1 MYLTCANVFIVLNE
15 HYQLLNAEK
24 VLFELQHDNEGR
36 DNTGK
41 PVEDTTDFD
50 VCIREEANLFRKRKF
65 EVIEKDKDHAVE
77 DLVKLVG
84 DSLTNKV
91 SKNGIKGAKQL
102 KRNNVIKKKS
112 VQFYLVARKVV
123 QGTVMCILTKSPG
136 CRYIMSTGDYQ
147 KQIKCTRLSHS
158 IDILTP

>member
-15 HYQLLNAEK
+15 HYQLPNAEK
-24 VLFELQHDNEGR
+24 VLFELQDDNEGR

-112 VQFYLVARKVV
+112 AP
-123 QGTVMCILTKSPG
+123 ILPG
-136 CRYIMSTGDYQ
+136 CKKS
-147 KQIKCTRLSHS
+147 CTRNCHVHFNEESRLQIHNEYWRLSKTNQMYKA
-158 IDILTP
+158 IL